1 MTETALVQ
9 PKLSDWFRVLT
20 EDCQKILD
28 NLKDVLGIQ
37 LFRGKHALG
46 KRVLREKLR
55 LDAKS
60 QQELADSLGI
70 SQHSISDAMR
80 FAEAYPDIDI
90 FLSPFSNAVAKLP
103 SWRRTIHSLLPQK
116 RRIYQP
122 MLESRVLLRLA
133 GLQKG
138 DFRDVTEREIPDNS
152 LDLILTD
159 PPYGAD
165 AFPLWDALG
174 EQAARTLKQGGWL
187 VTMSGQAYLPHVLE
201 LLASHLTYHWTIA
214 LKMGP
219 DSASIFGRHI
229 HNWWKP
235 ILVFAKSPAEKIWI
249 RDFIQGAGPEK
260 GNHKW
265 QQATDDFRVL
275 VEQFTG
281 PGDNVWDPMAGTGTV
296 IEACQI
302 AEGGPRH
309 VIAHEIDPKF
319 RT

>member
-9 PKLSDWFRVLT
+9 PKLSDWFEKLV
-20 EDCQKILD
+20 EDCQEILD
-28 NLKDVLGIQ
+28 RTKGQIGIA
-37 LFRGKHALG
+37 LYRGKHELG
-46 KRVLREKLR
+46 CRILREKR
-55 LDAKS
+55 LDGTT
-60 QQELADSLGI
+60 QQQLADRLGI
-70 SQHSISDAMR
+70 SQSAIAHAKR
-80 FAEAYPDIDI
+80 FVEQNPDIDR
-90 FLSPFSNAVAKLP
+90 FLLPFINAVNNLP
-103 SWRRTIHSLLPQK
+103 SWRRTVNGLFPQRRRTYPSLP
-116 RRIYQP
+116 
-122 MLESRVLLRLA
+122 ENRVLSRLV

-138 DFRDVTEREIPDNS
+138 DFREAEIPDNS
-152 LDLILTD
+152 LDLVLTD

-187 VTMSGQAYLPHVLE
+187 VAMSGQAYLPHVLE

-235 ILVFAKSPAEKIWI
+235 ILVFAKPPAEKVWI